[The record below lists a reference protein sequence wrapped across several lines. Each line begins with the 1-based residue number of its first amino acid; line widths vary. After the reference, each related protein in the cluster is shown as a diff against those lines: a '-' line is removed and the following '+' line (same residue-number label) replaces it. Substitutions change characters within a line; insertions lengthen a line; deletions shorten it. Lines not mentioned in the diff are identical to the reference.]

1 MKIPTKDYSDYQV
14 GDLILFRQGDYREDI
29 GYIAEHQPWKENTF
43 KMRWFKDQSSLES
56 SESPETLQGYTD
68 SYVFPVCKE

>member
-1 MKIPTKDYSDYQV
+1 MKIPTKDYSDYKV

-29 GYIAEHQPWKENTF
+29 GYIAEYQPWKSSTF

-56 SESPETLQGYTD
+56 NESPETLQDYPNT
-68 SYVFPVCKE
+68 YVFPVCKE

>member
-14 GDLILFRQGDYREDI
+14 GDLILFKEGDYREDI
-29 GYIAEHQPWKENTF
+29 GYIAEYEPWKRNTM

-56 SESPETLQGYTD
+56 NESPETLQDYPNT
-68 SYVFPVCKE
+68 YVFPVCKE

>member
-14 GDLILFRQGDYREDI
+14 GDLIIFREGQANSDI
-29 GYIAEHQPWKENTF
+29 GYIEANDPWKQHIF

-56 SESPETLQGYTD
+56 NESVETLQGYDKTF
-68 SYVFPVCKE
+68 VFPVSK